1 MKLQRT
7 SSIPFLFVLYAVTFA
22 HGANAAPTGEKFGR
36 WGVDLTAGD
45 VTVHPG
51 DNFYQYANGAWLRA
65 NPIPADRSSWGSVSA
80 LSAEAEIRVRDIVSE
95 LSVNN
100 ATAGSVERKVRD
112 YYRAYMD
119 EAGIE
124 ASGLKP
130 LEKHLARIAAARDGI
145 ELMRVAAAD
154 PGLAVRLPIVTAITL
169 DPKNPDRYAVS
180 ISHAGLG
187 LPERE
192 YYLNPQARFVEIRS
206 RYALHIERMLTLAAQ
221 KDAAAAARRI
231 VALEAEIAKLHW
243 DNVDRR
249 DRERTY
255 NPRSP
260 EQVVALLAGYPMR
273 ALLDARGVSHQS
285 SIVVRELDAMP
296 KLAALYLSTPL
307 ATWKEYL
314 TFACISGQAELLPK
328 ALADEDF
335 DFFGRFLNG
344 QPQQRDRWRRAIA
357 ALNRDLG
364 EAVGSIYVARYF
376 SAGAKAQTIQLVEN
390 LRRAYGQRIDGLEW
404 MTPQTKAAARDK
416 LASFRVK
423 VGYPEKWRD
432 YAGLEVRPDDAIG
445 NARRASLF
453 EYQRDLARMDQPT
466 DRGEWAMA
474 PQTVNAYYN
483 PVFNEIVFPAAILQ
497 PPLFDPDADPAV
509 NYGAIGAVI
518 GHEMGH
524 GFDDQGAKS
533 DAHGVLRSW
542 WSADDIASFEKL
554 TAKLAEQYDAFEALP
569 DWKVNGKLTLGENIG
584 DNGGVSVALAAY
596 RLSLAGKPAPVLD
609 GYSGE
614 QRFFLAWAQVWRTQ
628 LREDA
633 LRNLVLTDPHSPP
646 EFRVNGVVRNMDAWY
661 DAFGVR
667 EGHKLYLPPPK
678 RVTIW

>member
-7 SSIPFLFVLYAVTFA
+7 SSIPSLLVLYAVTFA
-22 HGANAAPTGEKFGR
+22 HGTNAAPTSERFGR

-45 VTVHPG
+45 ATVHPG
-51 DNFYQYANGAWLRA
+51 DNFYQYANGGWLRA

-80 LSAEAEIRVRDIVSE
+80 LGAEAEKRVRDIVSE
-95 LSVNN
+95 LSVSN
-100 ATAGSVERKVRD
+100 AMAGSVERKVRD

-119 EAGIE
+119 GAGVEA
-124 ASGLKP
+124 AGLKP
-130 LEKHLARIAAARDGI
+130 IEKDLARIAAARDGI
-145 ELMRVAAAD
+145 ELMRVAAD
-154 PGLAVRLPIVTAITL
+154 PGLAFRLPIVTAITL

-192 YYLNPQARFVEIRS
+192 YYLNPQAKFAEIRS

-231 VALEAEIAKLHW
+231 VALETEIAKLHW
-243 DNVDRR
+243 NNVDRR
-249 DRERTY
+249 DRDRTY

-260 EQVVALLAGYPMR
+260 EQVIALLEGYPMQ
-273 ALLDARGVSHQS
+273 AMLEARGMRHQS
-285 SIVVRELDAMP
+285 SIIVRELDAMP

-314 TFACISGQAELLPK
+314 TFACISGQAELLPR

-364 EAVGSIYVARYF
+364 EAVGSIYVARHF

-390 LRRAYGQRIDGLEW
+390 LRRAYGQRIDGLAW
-404 MTPQTKAAARDK
+404 MTPQTKAAAREK

-432 YAGLEVRPDDAIG
+432 YTGLEVRPDDAIG
-445 NARRASLF
+445 NARRALLF
-453 EYQRDLARMDQPT
+453 EYQRDLARMNQPT
-466 DRGEWAMA
+466 DRDEWAMA

-497 PPLFDPDADPAV
+497 PPLFDPNADPAV

-533 DAHGVLRSW
+533 DANGVLRSW
-542 WSADDIASFEKL
+542 WSADDMASFEKL
-554 TAKLAEQYDAFEALP
+554 TARLAAQYDAFEALP
-569 DWKVNGKLTLGENIG
+569 GLQVNGKLTLGENIG

-596 RLSLAGKPAPVLD
+596 RLSLAGKPVPVLD

-628 LREDA
+628 LRDSA

-646 EFRVNGVVRNMDAWY
+646 EFRVNGVVRNLDAWY

-667 EGHKLYLPPPK
+667 EGHKLYLPPRQ